1 MSEPQHHPG
10 AASGAERRAEA
21 GAGPERPAEAA
32 HRPERAAE
40 AAPGPERRAETAPG
54 PDRAGAVTGPVVV
67 DCEDVAWFRD
77 AAEMPSAA
85 RGAAATLARR
95 IGLDGYRSSEVAL
108 AVSEAATNLQRH
120 ARDGALLL
128 RVLRTPD
135 RAGVEFVT
143 VDTGPGIADVEAAL
157 SDGVSSA
164 GTLGI
169 GLGAVARLADAF
181 DIHSLPGKGTVMA
194 AQFWA
199 REAGDGPTGGPT
211 SVASGLTRPIS
222 GETSCGDAWA
232 VRIDEGGPETSR
244 SSSGAVRGGAYG
256 THSPGLLGSGP
267 ATPGTRSSAGSGR
280 SSASSEPAV
289 LVVLCDG
296 LGHGPLAALAA
307 EAAVTAFRRS
317 AARHPEPLLRDIH
330 GALRGT
336 RGGAVAVARIE
347 PARGRVLYC
356 GIGNVSGVLL
366 GPDSRNGLLSAPG
379 IVGSQMRS
387 LRTFELPWKPGGAL
401 IMHSDGLTERW
412 NADAMPGLLRH
423 TPAVMAGQLLREAGV
438 RRDDAGVVVVK
449 GDW

>member
-1 MSEPQHHPG
+1 
-10 AASGAERRAEA
+10 
-21 GAGPERPAEAA
+21 
-32 HRPERAAE
+32 
-40 AAPGPERRAETAPG
+40 
-54 PDRAGAVTGPVVV
+54 
-67 DCEDVAWFRD
+67 
-77 AAEMPSAA
+77 MPSAA

-95 IGLDGYRSSEVAL
+95 IGLDAYRSSEVAL

-181 DIHSLPGKGTVMA
+181 DIHSLPGRGTVLA

-199 REAGDGPTGGPT
+199 REAGGGPTGGVP

-232 VRIDEGGPETSR
+232 VRIDEGGPEAPR
-244 SSSGAVRGGAYG
+244 SPSSGTAHSGTYGMYG
-256 THSPGLLGSGP
+256 THSPGLFGGGP
-267 ATPGTRSSAGSGR
+267 GTPGTLTSGGSGR

-317 AARHPEPLLRDIH
+317 TARHPEPLLRDIH

-356 GIGNVSGVLL
+356 GIGNVTGVLL

-379 IVGSQMRS
+379 IVGSQMRT

-412 NADAMPGLLRH
+412 TADTMPGLLRH

>member
-1 MSEPQHHPG
+1 M
-10 AASGAERRAEA
+10 
-21 GAGPERPAEAA
+21 
-32 HRPERAAE
+32 
-40 AAPGPERRAETAPG
+40 
-54 PDRAGAVTGPVVV
+54 TGLPVV

-77 AAEMPSAA
+77 GAEMPSAA

-120 ARDGALLL
+120 ANDGALLL

-135 RAGVEFVT
+135 RAGVEFLT
-143 VDTGPGIADVEAAL
+143 IDGGPGIPDVGAAL

-181 DIHSLPGKGTVMA
+181 DIHSLPGRGTVVA
-194 AQFWA
+194 APFWA
-199 REAGDGPTGGPT
+199 RGAGAGPTGGAP

-232 VRIDEGGPETSR
+232 VRVDDGGQEDPRSAASARGGSR
-244 SSSGAVRGGAYG
+244 SAP
-256 THSPGLLGSGP
+256 SP
-267 ATPGTRSSAGSGR
+267 
-280 SSASSEPAV
+280 EPAV

-296 LGHGPLAALAA
+296 LGHGPLAALAS
-307 EAAVTAFRRS
+307 EAAVAAFRRS
-317 AARHPEPLLRDIH
+317 TARHPEGLLRDIH
-330 GALRGT
+330 AALRGT

-356 GIGNVSGVLL
+356 GIGNVSGILL
-366 GPDSRNGLLSAPG
+366 GPGSRNGLLSAPG
-379 IVGSQMRS
+379 IVGQQMRG

-401 IMHSDGLTERW
+401 VMHSDGLTERW
-412 NADAMPGLLRH
+412 KADDLPGLLRH
-423 TPAVMAGQLLREAGV
+423 TPAVLAGQLLREAGV
-438 RRDDAGVVVVK
+438 RRDDAGIVVVK
-449 GDW
+449 EAW

>member
-1 MSEPQHHPG
+1 MSEPQRHPG
-10 AASGAERRAEA
+10 TASGAERRAEA

-54 PDRAGAVTGPVVV
+54 QDRAEAASGPDRAGAGPVVV

-108 AVSEAATNLQRH
+108 AVSEAATNLRRH

-199 REAGDGPTGGPT
+199 REAGGGPTGGMP

-232 VRIDEGGPETSR
+232 VRIDEGGPETPRS
-244 SSSGAVRGGAYG
+244 SSSGASRGGAYG
-256 THSPGLLGSGP
+256 THSPALLGSGP
-267 ATPGTRSSAGSGR
+267 ATPGAR
-280 SSASSEPAV
+280 SSASRPV
-289 LVVLCDG
+289 LG
-296 LGHGPLAALAA
+296 
-307 EAAVTAFRRS
+307 
-317 AARHPEPLLRDIH
+317 
-330 GALRGT
+330 
-336 RGGAVAVARIE
+336 
-347 PARGRVLYC
+347 
-356 GIGNVSGVLL
+356 LL
-366 GPDSRNGLLSAPG
+366 GA
-379 IVGSQMRS
+379 
-387 LRTFELPWKPGGAL
+387 
-401 IMHSDGLTERW
+401 
-412 NADAMPGLLRH
+412 
-423 TPAVMAGQLLREAGV
+423 
-438 RRDDAGVVVVK
+438 
-449 GDW
+449 

>member
-1 MSEPQHHPG
+1 MSEPQRHPG
-10 AASGAERRAEA
+10 TASGPERGAEA
-21 GAGPERPAEAA
+21 G
-32 HRPERAAE
+32 
-40 AAPGPERRAETAPG
+40 T
-54 PDRAGAVTGPVVV
+54 VTGPVVV

-95 IGLDGYRSSEVAL
+95 IGLDAYRSSEVAL

-157 SDGVSSA
+157 ADGVSSA

-181 DIHSLPGKGTVMA
+181 DIHSLPGKGTVVA

-199 REAGDGPTGGPT
+199 REAGGGPTGGMP

-232 VRIDEGGPETSR
+232 VRIDEGGPEAPR
-244 SSSGAVRGGAYG
+244 PPSSGTVRGGTYGAHSPGLSGSG
-256 THSPGLLGSGP
+256 THSPGLFGSGP
-267 ATPGTRSSAGSGR
+267 STPGTRSSADSGR

-317 AARHPEPLLRDIH
+317 TARHPEPLLRDIH

-412 NADAMPGLLRH
+412 NADSMPGLLRH